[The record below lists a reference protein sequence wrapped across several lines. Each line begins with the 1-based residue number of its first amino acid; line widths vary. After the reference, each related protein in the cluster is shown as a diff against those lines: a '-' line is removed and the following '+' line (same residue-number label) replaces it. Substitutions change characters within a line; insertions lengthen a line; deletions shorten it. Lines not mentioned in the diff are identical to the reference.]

1 MPIPRTQV
9 WRIRGE
15 AEDAEA
21 AAAEYAKALAE
32 AFGTR
37 RGELP
42 RLDLV
47 LLGLGVDGHTASLF
61 PGSPVLREVFRTVA
75 AVHASAAAIPQRLTL
90 TLPVLN
96 AAARVAFLVAG
107 AEKAKVLKTLL
118 VERALLPAALVSPE
132 HGQLVWLVDRAAAAL
147 LTAAERR

>member
-1 MPIPRTQV
+1 M
-9 WRIRGE
+9 
-15 AEDAEA
+15 
-21 AAAEYAKALAE
+21 
-32 AFGTR
+32 
-37 RGELP
+37 
-42 RLDLV
+42 
-47 LLGLGVDGHTASLF
+47 
-61 PGSPVLREVFRTVA
+61 LREVFRTVA